1 MRIRQ
6 AQIIQT
12 RFQPRIWYSSQIG
25 KLAFNIHDY
34 RLLVPEYI
42 QGSENI
48 TMGKKLNFA
57 KIL

>member
-6 AQIIQT
+6 AQITQT
-12 RFQPRIWYSSQIG
+12 RFQPGIWYSSQIG

-42 QGSENI
+42 QGSE
-48 TMGKKLNFA
+48 MMMKLNFA